1 MYERDTD
8 SGEVHYHEISQTEV
22 DHIGTVIVVRDV
34 TRRVETQR
42 MQDQLNLELGAAQK
56 SQAVSTL
63 AASLAHDFNNL
74 ISAINGS
81 AQLIDMGKDIDPTI
95 A

>member
-1 MYERDTD
+1 
-8 SGEVHYHEISQTEV
+8 
-22 DHIGTVIVVRDV
+22 
-34 TRRVETQR
+34 